1 MNRWPTESNNATT
14 TPGQQVSTA
23 SASRGCS
30 TRPFTLTPRDELVL
44 HLTDDGIGLQ
54 GKPVQPGMGST
65 VISAWVE
72 SLRGEWSLEQEA
84 TGVVLTATIPAV

>member
-1 MNRWPTESNNATT
+1 
-14 TPGQQVSTA
+14 
-23 SASRGCS
+23 
-30 TRPFTLTPRDELVL
+30 
-44 HLTDDGIGLQ
+44 
-54 GKPVQPGMGST
+54 MGST